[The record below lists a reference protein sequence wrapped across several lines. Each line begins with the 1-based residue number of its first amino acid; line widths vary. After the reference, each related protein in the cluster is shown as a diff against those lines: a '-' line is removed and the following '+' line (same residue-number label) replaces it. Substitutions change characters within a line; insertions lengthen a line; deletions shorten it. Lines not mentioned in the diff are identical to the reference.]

1 MENLLPILR
10 ALSDPT
16 RLRLLLLLREEEL
29 SVAELQEILG
39 MGQSRISSHLGLLR
53 KLNLVNDRRVGKNS
67 YYSATDSMPSELSG
81 VWAAAAREIRETARD
96 RTALELIL
104 RKRKD
109 RATEFFN
116 RLAGKFGRTYIP
128 GRSWQALAHALLRL
142 LPPMEIAD
150 LGAGEGMLSQL
161 LARRARRVYAI
172 DNSPEM
178 VAYGAK
184 TAADN
189 GVGNLEFLLGDMEEI
204 PLPDASVDLALFS
217 QALHH
222 AATPQRAVKE
232 AFRILRP
239 GGRIL
244 LLDLAAHTR
253 EEVRELY
260 AHVWLGFTEI
270 ELHELLRK
278 AGGQDIEVTLVSTEP
293 QSPHFRTILATAHK
307 PA

>member
-10 ALSDPT
+10 AITDPT
-16 RLRLLLLLREEEL
+16 RLRLLILLREEEL

-39 MGQSRISSHLGLLR
+39 MGQSRISSHLSLLR
-53 KLNLVNDRRVGKNS
+53 KLGLVTDRRVGKNS
-67 YYSATDSMPSELSG
+67 YYSAREDMPSALAG
-81 VWAAAAREIRETARD
+81 VWTAAAEEIPETAQD
-96 RTALELIL
+96 RTALALTL

-128 GRSWQALAHALLRL
+128 GRSWQGLAHAVLRL

-150 LGAGEGMLSQL
+150 LGAGEGTLSQL
-161 LARRARRVYAI
+161 LARNARRVVAV

-178 VAYGAK
+178 VAYGARI
-184 TAADN
+184 AAEN
-189 GVGNLEFLLGDMEEI
+189 GVTNLQFLCGDMEEV
-204 PLPDASVDLALFS
+204 PLPAASVDLALFS

-222 AATPQRAVKE
+222 AASPTRAVKE
-232 AFRILRP
+232 AFRIIRP
-239 GGRIL
+239 GGRVLI
-244 LLDLAAHTR
+244 LDLAAHTR

-278 AGGQDIEVTLVSTEP
+278 AGGQKVEVSVVSTEP
-293 QSPHFRTILATAHK
+293 QAPHFRTILATAIK
-307 PA
+307 